1 MTSVTLLRAVTLHA
15 DYTTTLI
22 GTYDLKALKK

>member
-22 GTYDLKALKK
+22 ATYDLMTPKK